1 MISDNPNQ
9 KPRKPGK
16 SGSGRGIRS
25 LFRAPRGGIILS
37 LALIAVAVV
46 VTVRGCSSPVG
57 HNGYEYVR
65 GRGDTINVAID
76 YSPMSLYRYGDSLAG
91 FNYEMMKEMAAMYG
105 DNIKFYPIASVND
118 ALDELRRGVYDVVIS
133 DLPVTASR
141 RESFR
146 FTEPVYLDKQV
157 LISLDTTIRSRLDL
171 AGKEVWAMEGSPAEE
186 RLRNLAREIGDTI
199 ILRHDSIHSA
209 EQLFMLT
216 AMGKVPRAVVNSAK
230 AQHLAK
236 DYPDVDI
243 STPVS
248 FTQFQ
253 SWVVNKD
260 NPALADTLDAQIRRF
275 KTTPQYTALVD
286 RYLLHAAE
294 TVTTCPVDSTSTP
307 PTSPAPASKS
317 RR

>member
-1 MISDNPNQ
+1 MASKHDKTHRQ
-9 KPRKPGK
+9 SSSGK
-16 SGSGRGIRS
+16 GIAS
-25 LFRAPRGGIILS
+25 LFRSPRGGIILS
-37 LALIAVAVV
+37 LALMAVAVV
-46 VTVRGCSSPVG
+46 VTVRGCSSPVT

-65 GRGDTINVAID
+65 SHGDTINVAID
-76 YSPMSLYRYGDSLAG
+76 YSPMSLYRYGDTLAG
-91 FNYEMMKEMAAMYG
+91 FNYEMMKEMAALYG
-105 DNIKFYPIASVND
+105 DNVKFYPIASVNE
-118 ALDELRRGVYDVVIS
+118 ALDDLNEGAYDVVIS

-171 AGKEVWAMEGSPAEE
+171 AGKEVWAVEGSPAAE
-186 RLRNLAREIGDTI
+186 RLRNLSHEIGDTI
-199 ILRHDSIHSA
+199 ILRHDSILNP

-216 AMGKVPRAVVNSAK
+216 AMGKVPRAVINSAK
-230 AQHLAK
+230 ARHLAK

-248 FTQFQ
+248 FSQFQ
-253 SWVVNKD
+253 SWVVRKD

-275 KTTPQYTALVD
+275 KATPQYAALVG

-294 TVTTCPVDSTSTP
+294 SVEENDSLDENP
-307 PTSPAPASKS
+307 GK
-317 RR
+317 

>member
-1 MISDNPNQ
+1 MSTNQDTSDRPDI
-9 KPRKPGK
+9 PGR
-16 SGSGRGIRS
+16 RGGQRQEPAARPKRGLRS
-25 LFRAPRGGIILS
+25 LFRAPRGGILLS
-37 LALIAVAVV
+37 LTLIAICVI
-46 VTVRGCSSPVG
+46 VTVRGCSSPLAS
-57 HNGYEYVR
+57 HGYEYVR

-91 FNYEMMKEMAAMYG
+91 FNYEMMKEMAALYG
-105 DNIKFYPIASVND
+105 DDVKFYPVASVNE
-118 ALDELRRGVYDVVIS
+118 ALDELQRGKYDVVIS

-157 LISLDTTIRSRLDL
+157 LISRDTTIRSRLDL
-171 AGKEVWAMEGSPAEE
+171 AGKEVWAMENSPAAE

-216 AMGKVPRAVVNSAK
+216 AMGKVPRAVINEAK
-230 AQHLAK
+230 AKLLAA

-275 KTTPQYTALVD
+275 KETPEYASLVS
-286 RYLLHAAE
+286 RYLTGAA
-294 TVTTCPVDSTSTP
+294 TAAASQ
-307 PTSPAPASKS
+307 PTGDGGH
-317 RR
+317 

>member
-1 MISDNPNQ
+1 MASKYDKTH
-9 KPRKPGK
+9 KPSSSGK
-16 SGSGRGIRS
+16 GIAS

-37 LALIAVAVV
+37 LALMAVAIV
-46 VTVRGCSSPVG
+46 VTVRGCSSPVT

-65 GRGDTINVAID
+65 SRGDTINVAID
-76 YSPMSLYRYGDSLAG
+76 YSPMSLYRYGDTLAG
-91 FNYEMMKEMAAMYG
+91 FNYEMMKGMAALYG
-105 DNIKFYPIASVND
+105 DNVKFYPIASVNE
-118 ALDELRRGVYDVVIS
+118 ALDDLKDGVYDVVIS

-171 AGKEVWAMEGSPAEE
+171 AGKEVWAVEGSPAAE
-186 RLRNLAREIGDTI
+186 RLRNLSHEIGDTI
-199 ILRHDSIHSA
+199 ILRHDSIINP

-216 AMGKVPRAVVNSAK
+216 AMGKVPRAVINSAK
-230 AQHLAK
+230 ARHLAK

-248 FTQFQ
+248 FSQFQ

-275 KTTPQYTALVD
+275 KTTPQYATLVD

-294 TVTTCPVDSTSTP
+294 TAADDTIAVS
-307 PTSPAPASKS
+307 AEK
-317 RR
+317 

>member
-1 MISDNPNQ
+1 MSTNTENQ
-9 KPRKPGK
+9 TEKNKK
-16 SGSGRGIRS
+16 SGKGLLSLLRG
-25 LFRAPRGGIILS
+25 PRGGILLS
-37 LALIAVAVV
+37 LTLIAVGLIVSI
-46 VTVRGCSSPVG
+46 RQCSSPIPS
-57 HNGYEYVR
+57 NGYEFIR
-65 GRGDTINVAID
+65 GGGDTINVAID

-91 FNYEMMKEMAAMYG
+91 FNYEMMKEMAALYG
-105 DNIKFYPIASVND
+105 DNVKFYPIASINE
-118 ALDELRRGVYDVVIS
+118 ALDELKRGKYDVVIS

-157 LISLDTTIRSRLDL
+157 LISRDTTIRSRLDL
-171 AGKEVWAMEGSPAEE
+171 AGKEVWAIKGSPAEE
-186 RLRNLAREIGDTI
+186 RLHNLSREIGDTI
-199 ILRHDSIHSA
+199 IVRHDSIGSA

-216 AMGKVPRAVVNSAK
+216 AMGQVDRAVINEAK
-230 AQHLAK
+230 AMHLAK

-275 KTTPQYTALVD
+275 KQTPQYSALID
-286 RYLLHAAE
+286 RYLLQ
-294 TVTTCPVDSTSTP
+294 V
-307 PTSPAPASKS
+307 ASS
-317 RR
+317 GE